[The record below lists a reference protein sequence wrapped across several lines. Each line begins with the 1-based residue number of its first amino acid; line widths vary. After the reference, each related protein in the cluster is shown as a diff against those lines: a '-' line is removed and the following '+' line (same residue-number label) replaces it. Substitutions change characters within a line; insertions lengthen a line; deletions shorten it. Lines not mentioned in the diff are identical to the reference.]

1 MSGAHELYVL
11 RPGLSTSV
19 RFEQRGHR
27 TYVLKDPSSGKEME
41 FGEEEH
47 FICTLLTGRY
57 TLPIIQTAFKKR
69 FNMAITY
76 EQIEALVLRLR
87 EAGLLAESRSGSITE
102 LLETSLPDT
111 WTRFC
116 IFEPDRFFTI
126 LAARLSFC
134 FTTPFLAVSGAVFM
148 LALLTAYNNYNM
160 MGAELRQLFDNIPFY
175 RVFLVSYLFIN
186 IPGEIARGVVCAR
199 FGGKV
204 DEFGVWFAYDLIPK
218 FYCRGRIWEINSK
231 TGRGWTFMSA
241 CYYSL
246 LAASV
251 SVVMWAMTDAGSSLR
266 TFWLLGAVAG
276 LIDGV
281 VRANFLWPT
290 DGQFAFDNWMEISAF
305 RNRAVSAVI
314 ALLWRRPMPEK
325 FSRHDRFLFL
335 SYGSIGL
342 IATLAAVGALVY
354 YGSIGLVGLLGGGG
368 ALIIFSA
375 VVFKYRK
382 WLGEHVKQ
390 QKAVQWIM
398 KNNSGTKTNGKKA
411 FKWRKWL
418 LISAIGLLM
427 LVPYPYE
434 PGGKFKFLSVR
445 QVEVHTQ
452 VAGEIKEMLV
462 REGAWVK
469 EGQTLAVLDARE
481 HQKDYDATLA
491 SLDKAQADL
500 KLLQAG
506 AKQEEIEK
514 ARQQL
519 DTAKTNYEYSSKEA
533 TRLDALYKGG
543 AVSQEEYDAAA
554 KVASVDSQN
563 VKVAKANLD
572 LVMSGARPEE
582 IQAQEAVVRDLEA
595 RLKYFADNLARCVM
609 KAPINGQVMTPYLD
623 KRVGK
628 ILAENELLL
637 TLQDSTVIQA
647 EVYMP
652 EADMEEN
659 RVGARV
665 KVRPWAYP
673 TSLFYGKVISV
684 APKAEQTP
692 DGNVVRV
699 ITEIPNGDLMLKP
712 DMTGEAKIDGGWKPL
727 VVAFTRAI
735 VRFVMVQVWSWL
747 P

>member
-1 MSGAHELYVL
+1 MSGAGLYAL
-11 RPGLSTSV
+11 RTDLSTSV

-27 TYVLKDPSSGKEME
+27 TYILKDPSSGKEME

-47 FICTLLTGRY
+47 FVCTLLTGRY
-57 TLPIIQTAFKKR
+57 TLHIIQTAFKKR
-69 FNMAITY
+69 FNMVITSG
-76 EQIEALVLRLR
+76 QIEALVLRLR
-87 EAGLLAESRSGSITE
+87 EAGLLAESRSSSLTD

-111 WTRFC
+111 WTRFS
-116 IFEPDRFFTI
+116 IFDPDRFFSV
-126 LAARLSFC
+126 LAGRFSFC
-134 FTTPFLAVSGAVFM
+134 FSTPFVAASCAILM
-148 LALLTAYNNYNM
+148 LAALTAYNNYNRI
-160 MGAELRQLFDNIPFY
+160 GLELRQLFDNIPFY

-186 IPGEIARGVVCAR
+186 IPGEIARGAACSR
-199 FGGKV
+199 FGGRV
-204 DEFGVWFAYDLIPK
+204 DEFGVWFAYELIPK

-231 TGRGWTFMSA
+231 AGRGWTFMSA

-246 LAASV
+246 LASSV
-251 SVVMWAMTDAGSSLR
+251 SVLMWAMTDPGSGLR
-266 TFWLLGAVAG
+266 TFWLIGAVAG
-276 LIDGV
+276 LIDAI

-290 DGQFAFDNWMEISAF
+290 DAQFAFDNWMEISAF

-314 ALLWRRPMPEK
+314 AWVWRRPMPEK
-325 FSRHDRFLFL
+325 FSRHDSMLFL
-335 SYGSIGL
+335 SYGASAL
-342 IATLAAVGALVY
+342 IATLAGVSVLVY
-354 YGSIGLVGLLGGGG
+354 FGSTGLVGAFGGGG

-411 FKWRKWL
+411 FKLRKWL
-418 LISAIGLLM
+418 VISAIALLM

-434 PGGKFKFLSVR
+434 PGGPFKFLSVR
-445 QVEVHTQ
+445 KVEVHTQ
-452 VAGEIKEMLV
+452 VSGEIKEV
-462 REGAWVK
+462 FVK
-469 EGQTLAVLDARE
+469 EGDWVKGGQTIAVLDARE

-491 SLDKAQADL
+491 NLDKAQAEL
-500 KLLQAG
+500 KLLKAG
-506 AKQEEIEK
+506 PKQEEVEK

-519 DTAKTNYEYSSKEA
+519 DTAKTNHEYSEKEA
-533 TRLDALYKGG
+533 TRLEALYKGG

-563 VKVAKANLD
+563 VKVAKANLE

-582 IQAQEAVVRDLEA
+582 IQAQEALVRDLDA
-595 RLKYFADNLARCVM
+595 RLKYFADNLARCVV
-609 KAPINGQVMTPYLD
+609 KAPVTGQVMTPYLD
-623 KRVGK
+623 KSVGR

-659 RVGARV
+659 RIGARV

-673 TSLFYGKVISV
+673 TSIFYGKVISV

-699 ITEIPNGDLMLKP
+699 ITEIPNSDLMLKP